1 MKHFPLEK
9 YHYYF
14 AGNKIIAFEDQ
25 EIFVGK
31 IEDYRRK
38 MHESL

>member
-1 MKHFPLEK
+1 MITHDLDM
-9 YHYYF
+9 HAI

-38 MHESL
+38 MDESL